1 MTQLDTFVETT
12 GSRFRMT
19 KEQTARVALTG
30 LSVEARTRVAT
41 LSVEDAADFLKAR
54 SPKGKPL
61 GWVEKAVEFAKNWR
75 DDMSLSRERAFE
87 EFLSAGGL
95 EKVKNK
101 KPEVPAAVWLDP
113 ELTIENFEDK
123 TFKATGHKI
132 RFRILKDQTE
142 RKLSRAEALAEIV
155 ARKRAEVNNV
165 S

>member
-30 LSVEARTRVAT
+30 LSVDDRSRVAAM
-41 LSVEDAADFLKAR
+41 SVDDAADLFKAR

-61 GWVEKAVEFAKNWR
+61 GWVEKAVEFAQNWR
-75 DDMSLSRERAFE
+75 DDMSLSREQAFA
-87 EFLSAGGL
+87 EFLAAGGL
-95 EKVKNK
+95 ERVQSK
-101 KPEVPAAVWLDP
+101 KPEVPTAVWLDP
-113 ELTIENFEDK
+113 ELTIVNFEEK

-142 RKLSRAEALAEIV
+142 RKLSRAEALAEVV
-155 ARKRAEVNNV
+155 ARKRAEGNK
-165 S
+165 